1 MRAKVAVVALTLLA
15 AACSPSPTPGPSPE
29 PLAPDQTLSFAITQD
44 VGDLDPALISSPADV
59 DILRNV
65 FSGLYRFDDR
75 LHEQPDIATA
85 APQVSAD
92 GLTYT
97 FHLRANARFSNGD
110 PITADDFVYSWS
122 RTAALQGD
130 YAGMLAPIAGYADVV
145 AGRASQLSGL
155 TRIDDTTF
163 TATLTRPVPQ
173 FATELG
179 LWPFWLVDR
188 GVIANA
194 GEGLWTMSPATVVGS
209 GPFRMTARTPGVSMD
224 FAPVAGWYG
233 GKTAGRLTHVH
244 VQVIADTD
252 TALGQ
257 YETGTLS
264 LFGYG
269 RQAMSPPGAKRF
281 TTDAALKGQLTLVPQ
296 GVTVWL
302 GFGMRS
308 DPFADPSGR
317 AGRHALSTAIDR
329 AALAE
334 AVCNSNT
341 TCDAATGGLI
351 SKGLTGYLGDGN
363 DTGAKFDAAAAKT
376 EYAAWD
382 PTGTKVKGLTY
393 TYDSNPFNKAVC
405 ANLQAQWKKNLGFEV
420 ACVELDRKTFLESR
434 DRCAYRLFRQSW
446 AADYDDPRD
455 WYEALFAAG
464 GTSGACFAD
473 PSLAGLL
480 AQDDYAGLA
489 RLLSDDSALAALL
502 YGVQPY
508 AIHSYVKG
516 AGGNALYDY
525 SWTEIR
531 ILQH

>member
-1 MRAKVAVVALTLLA
+1 MRATVAAVALLLVAV
-15 AACSPSPTPGPSPE
+15 ACSPGPAPGPSPE
-29 PLAPDQTLSFAITQD
+29 PLASDQTLSFAITQD
-44 VGDLDPALISSPADV
+44 VGDLDPALISSAADV

-75 LHEQPDIATA
+75 LREQPDIATA

-110 PITADDFVYSWS
+110 PITADDFIYSWS
-122 RTAALQGD
+122 RAAAVQGD
-130 YAGMLAPIAGYADVV
+130 YAAMLAPIAGYADVA
-145 AGRASQLSGL
+145 AGRASRLSGL

-163 TATLTRPVPQ
+163 TATLTAPVPQ

-188 GVIANA
+188 NVIASA
-194 GEGLWTMSPATVVGS
+194 GEGQWTMRPDTLVGS

-224 FAPVAGWYG
+224 FAPVSGWYG
-233 GKTAGRLTHVH
+233 GKTTGRLTHVH
-244 VQVIADTD
+244 VQLIADAD

-257 YETGTLS
+257 FEARALS
-264 LFGYG
+264 LYGYG
-269 RQAMSPPGAKRF
+269 RQALSAAGAKRF
-281 TTDAALKGQLTLVPQ
+281 TTDAALKAQLTLVPL
-296 GVTVWL
+296 GVTTWL

-317 AGRHALSTAIDR
+317 AGRHAFSQAIDR
-329 AALAE
+329 AALAD

-341 TCDAATGGLI
+341 SCEAATGGLI

-363 DTGAKFDAAAAKT
+363 DPDAKFDAASAKT

-382 PTGTKVKGLTY
+382 PTGARVKGLTY

-405 ANLQAQWKKNLGFEV
+405 ANLQAQWKKNLGV
-420 ACVELDRKTFLESR
+420 DVGCVELDRKTFLESR
-434 DRCAYRLFRQSW
+434 DRCSFRMFRQSW
-446 AADYDDPRD
+446 AAEYDDPRD
-455 WYEALFAAG
+455 WYDTLFASG

-473 PSLAGLL
+473 PSLAALL
-480 AQDDYAGLA
+480 AQADYAGVA
-489 RLLSDDSALAALL
+489 RLLIDDSVLGALL
-502 YGVQPY
+502 YGVQAY